1 LLLLLLYRALPWSR
15 SLSVLAPFPARFAP
29 FAALLLTGI
38 APFAALAWCRS
49 LREGEQRQGKVG
61 CQSEGCW
68 RQGAWSQRQR
78 GACAASSK
86 STPGQIISSRPCSLS
101 FARRDIQRGGER
113 ESERARER
121 AREGETHRE
130 IGTER
135 ERERERAG
143 TRLKH
148 VCPAPAS
155 SLYAPCLF
163 GTAGLRW
170 TSSVETSRRES
181 KPQHSP
187 STSLWPKLNLKLNQ
201 KEKEQHRRQ
210 GPPLTLH
217 KPSSIVDFV
226 SQVAG
231 TPI

>member
-1 LLLLLLYRALPWSR
+1 LLEARCLEPAPTGRMRRFLKEHPR
-15 SLSVLAPFPARFAP
+15 SDHFVPPLFTFICAQGHSAR
-29 FAALLLTGI
+29 G
-38 APFAALAWCRS
+38 R
-49 LREGEQRQGKVG
+49 
-61 CQSEGCW
+61 
-68 RQGAWSQRQR
+68 
-78 GACAASSK
+78 
-86 STPGQIISSRPCSLS
+86 
-101 FARRDIQRGGER
+101 ER
-113 ESERARER
+113 ERASERASER
-121 AREGETHRE
+121 GRDTQRDRDR
-130 IGTER
+130 ER
-135 ERERERAG
+135 ERERESWHKTEARVSG
-143 TRLKH
+143 PCLF
-148 VCPAPAS
+148 
-155 SLYAPCLF
+155 SLRSLPLLF